1 MTGETRSFLAL
12 LAATPARLTQ
22 RLGPLDP
29 GAFARSVVVNAAG
42 SELDT
47 APIAGSTL
55 LAGALTDGS
64 GAAELHRYTLAG
76 LFSLTEPTAALRGIF
91 PNLRVTR
98 RDDIARISAAQL
110 ADHLAPDG
118 PIELLVDMPGDELR
132 LLRCLAAQGLLERV
146 EQITIR
152 ACRDLYFEGGATLEQ
167 SARFLIDQGF
177 AETAIDDSDD
187 SFPRQSFALDQQRRR
202 ADRAIAAQAQAEKA
216 LAARDVS
223 LKEARDQADQAA
235 ARVTQLEQERD
246 ADRARADQAS
256 TAATE
261 AKTALSA
268 RNNALKKTQEKA
280 DQAAAR
286 ITQLEQERD
295 AERARADQAS
305 AAVTEAKTALSARDT
320 ALKEAQAK
328 TKAATDRIAALDKD
342 LARHQANLAEIR
354 RLRGLVRDRDETIL
368 RRTQETEQLRLDQSR
383 VLKLLQA
390 QAEEMDNLRRHH
402 ARVFDEKQQALEL
415 LTQMQTAALAP
426 PATTSSKR
434 PSARS
439 RKSAAPK

>member
-29 GAFARSVVVNAAG
+29 GAFARIVVVNAAG

-47 APIAGSTL
+47 APVAGSTL
-55 LAGALTDGS
+55 LAGALSDGS
-64 GAAELHRYTLAG
+64 GPAELHRYTLAG

-152 ACRDLYFEGGATLEQ
+152 ACRDQYFEGGATLEQ

-246 ADRARADQAS
+246 ADRVRADQAS
-256 TAATE
+256 TAA
-261 AKTALSA
+261 
-268 RNNALKKTQEKA
+268 
-280 DQAAAR
+280 
-286 ITQLEQERD
+286 
-295 AERARADQAS
+295 
-305 AAVTEAKTALSARDT
+305 TEAKTALSARDT